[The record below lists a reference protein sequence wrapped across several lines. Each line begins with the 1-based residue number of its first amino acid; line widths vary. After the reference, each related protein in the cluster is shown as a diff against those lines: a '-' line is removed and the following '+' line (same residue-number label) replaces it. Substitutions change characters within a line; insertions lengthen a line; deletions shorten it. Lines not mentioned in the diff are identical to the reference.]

1 MTDIFNEVDEEVRR
15 DRMMA
20 IWQRYGVY
28 FVAAAVVLVLAVGGY
43 EGWRAWQQKRATE
56 DAMAFGEAVR
66 LAQAGKS
73 AEAAAAYR
81 KLTEEG
87 TPGYRALAGL
97 RGAAAEGAAGDQG
110 LAAAAY
116 ERVAKEGG
124 VPALYRDVAELMAAY
139 DRLDQA
145 DLSEMRRRLDRL
157 AAADGPWRHLA
168 RELLGL
174 AALKANDLEAARK
187 SFAEVADDATAPA
200 GARGRSAELLASLK
214 DAS

>member
-20 IWQRYGVY
+20 VWRRYGAY
-28 FVAAAVVLVLAVGGY
+28 IVAAAVVLVLAVGGY
-43 EGWRAWQQKRATE
+43 EGWRAWKEKRAVA
-56 DAMAFGEAVR
+56 DGIAFGQAVR
-66 LAQAGKS
+66 LAETGQP
-73 AEAAAAYR
+73 AEAIAAYR
-81 KLTEEG
+81 KLAEEG
-87 TPGYRALAGL
+87 TAGYRAIAGL
-97 RGAAAEGAAGDQG
+97 RAAGGQATSDPV
-110 LAAAAY
+110 LAVAAY
-116 ERVAKEGG
+116 ERLAKESGAS
-124 VPALYRDVAELMAAY
+124 PLYRDLAELMAAY
-139 DRLDQA
+139 HRVDQA

-168 RELLGL
+168 RELLGI

-200 GARGRSAELLASLK
+200 GARGRSAEILASLK